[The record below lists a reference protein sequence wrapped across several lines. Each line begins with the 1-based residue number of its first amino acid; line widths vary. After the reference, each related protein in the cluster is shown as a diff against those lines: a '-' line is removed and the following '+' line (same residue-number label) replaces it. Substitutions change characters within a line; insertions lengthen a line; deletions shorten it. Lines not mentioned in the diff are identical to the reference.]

1 MRLVRVSKLS
11 GFRLH
16 APTILIVDD
25 EVDVRESLQDLLES
39 SIEDAT
45 VLLAADA
52 DEALE
57 ILDEKDLDL
66 LMSDYRMPGMD
77 GLDLLGVV
85 KERKPLLPTILI
97 TAFPDQELARRAIE
111 EARAENFLSKPVR
124 PENLVEVV
132 NAAILKG
139 RKRAQEAEDFK
150 KRAHLG
156 GS

>member
-1 MRLVRVSKLS
+1 MSKLS
-11 GFRLH
+11 GFRPQ

-39 SIEDAT
+39 SIDDAK
-45 VLLAADA
+45 VLVAADA
-52 DEALE
+52 DEALK
-57 ILDEKDLDL
+57 ILEETDLDL
-66 LMSDYRMPGMD
+66 LMSDYRMPGKN
-77 GLDLLGVV
+77 GLELLGEV
-85 KERKPLLPTILI
+85 KEKRPMLPTILI

-139 RKRAQEAEDFK
+139 RKRAQDAADFE
-150 KRAHLG
+150 KRKGLG
-156 GS
+156 RV